1 MIISAA
7 KLRNYFETSTKISVF
22 LQLSKKSCIFAAKNR
37 INMNRRITTTL
48 FLALCFLTGLQ
59 AQSLKQQGT
68 SVEDLVPQ
76 DWTHDEVAGDL
87 NKDGIADL
95 VVNTKGILAIYFGNA
110 DGMLTLWRQYDQVLP
125 VDENENCTH
134 EITLEVTDRGVLKIS
149 TNLSCSA
156 GGWGTYIDRY
166 FYRYQNGDFFL
177 IGKEEVEI
185 RRNTGEVKTVSDNY
199 LTWKRQV
206 KTENFSDSTPPRE
219 KWSRIAK
226 KPLEK
231 LGDTVLP

>member
-1 MIISAA
+1 
-7 KLRNYFETSTKISVF
+7 
-22 LQLSKKSCIFAAKNR
+22 
-37 INMNRRITTTL
+37 MNQRITATF
-48 FLALCFLTGLQ
+48 FLMICMLTGMQ

-68 SVEDLVPQ
+68 SVEDLVPEG
-76 DWTHDEVAGDL
+76 WTHDEVTGDL

-95 VVNTKGILAIYFGNA
+95 VVNAKRILAIYFGHA
-110 DGMLTLWRQYDQVLP
+110 DGKMTLWRQYDQVLP
-125 VDENENCTH
+125 VDEDENCTH
-134 EITLEVTDRGVLKIS
+134 EITLEITDRGVLKMT

-177 IGKEEVEI
+177 IGKENEEI
-185 RRNTGEVKTVSDNY
+185 RRNTGEVKTISDNY

-206 KTENFSDSTPPRE
+206 KTENFSDDTPPKE
-219 KWSRIAK
+219 KWSRLPK

-231 LGDTVLP
+231 LGTRVLGEE